1 METIIILIDTVNL
14 ELYNSHF
21 NRFAGIGDVHIYNL
35 YIDESEK
42 IYKLPIN
49 CSAKNTLAIINDN

>member
-14 ELYNSHF
+14 ELYTSCF
-21 NRFAGIGDVHIYNL
+21 NRFADTTCI

-42 IYKLPIN
+42 I
-49 CSAKNTLAIINDN
+49 